1 MLIKLSSN
9 FKIEPFMEECKTPYN
24 LKISSR
30 TKYGAKLTM
39 DVIVH
44 LHLHRN
50 QCKNENFLNLEE
62 TVISG

>member
-9 FKIEPFMEECKTPYN
+9 FKIEPFMEECKIPYN
-24 LKISSR
+24 LKISSQ

-39 DVIVH
+39 DIIVH

-50 QCKNENFLNLEE
+50 QCKNENYLNLDE
-62 TVISG
+62 TVVSG